1 MSNGSPLSWLW
12 LVLSPALN
20 TRIFLSFLYLLSAFR
35 LVDNEESPSF
45 SLPINPAVMD
55 VLHAGGSDVGFSELA
70 RMVSRPSCGWSKI
83 FSWSSLSSWALFL
96 WCCRHLAVQ
105 GWQFQLE
112 RFLLWK
118 TVKIVRDAVSR
129 QLLIKETLW
138 LQPNSHCEQW
148 TYSSD

>member
-45 SLPINPAVMD
+45 SLSINTEVMD

-70 RMVSRPSCGWSKI
+70 RMVSRPSCG
-83 FSWSSLSSWALFL
+83 
-96 WCCRHLAVQ
+96 
-105 GWQFQLE
+105 
-112 RFLLWK
+112 
-118 TVKIVRDAVSR
+118 
-129 QLLIKETLW
+129 
-138 LQPNSHCEQW
+138 
-148 TYSSD
+148 